1 MALLA
6 RRRCH
11 SIADSRMKQCRGQS
25 TEVSMMLG
33 RIRRRSTLATCMMTV
48 LCFTNSSAWADGPT
62 REPQS
67 ATTPDA
73 EIASLLSQLSSPNWS
88 VREIAT
94 VRLERFGPSIYDEL
108 REAYRQSEDF
118 ESRHR
123 IKRIAYEIHLN
134 ERVGPVRAFLG
145 IQHSPADIT
154 CDGDGRVPPG
164 ATGLLIRNIVPGSAA
179 AMVGMRG
186 GDLLLGLNGELSTL
200 QRPATMF
207 VSWIGDQLPGTVCTI
222 RVFRG
227 GEGRVLSK
235 ARLPGFDAR
244 AFQKAKVEEVLW
256 EADAR
261 LPDGAA
267 GLKLVDATR
276 MDSRLELESGDLIVA
291 LDGALLSPGT
301 AAEQLTQWAHRIKNA
316 AAQDDAD
323 DEGGL
328 NAPRLQIVAG
338 NMQVIGGGI
347 ATSLPSIQIMRGGE
361 VIEFEVTLLARPA
374 NLDGGRAFQRKTT
387 ARAVREA
394 EATFD
399 VIWSEQF
406 QTVGRTSD
414 RIDGESMW
422 RLE

>member
-1 MALLA
+1 
-6 RRRCH
+6 
-11 SIADSRMKQCRGQS
+11 
-25 TEVSMMLG
+25 MLG
-33 RIRRRSTLATCMMTV
+33 RTRRSFALVTGMMTV
-48 LCFTNSSAWADGPT
+48 LFYAGAMARADGPARDSVT
-62 REPQS
+62 

-73 EIASLLSQLSSPNWS
+73 EIASLLSQLSSPNWTA
-88 VREIAT
+88 REIAT
-94 VRLERFGPSIYDEL
+94 VRLERLGPSIYDEL
-108 REAYRQSEDF
+108 RDAYRRSGDF

-154 CDGDGRVPPG
+154 CEVDGRVPPG
-164 ATGLLIRNIVPGSAA
+164 ATALHIRNIVPGSAA

-186 GDLLLGLNGELSTL
+186 GDLLLGLNGEASTL

-207 VSWIGDQLPGTVCTI
+207 VSWIGEQLPGTVCTI
-222 RVFRG
+222 RMFRG
-227 GEGRVLSK
+227 GEGRLLSK

-244 AFQKAKVEEVLW
+244 AFQKAKVEEVRW

-261 LPDGAA
+261 LPEGAA
-267 GLKLVDATR
+267 GLKLVDASR
-276 MDSRLELESGDLIVA
+276 MDSRLELETGDVIVA

-301 AAEQLTQWAHRIKNA
+301 AAEQLSQWAHRKKSAVN
-316 AAQDDAD
+316 DEDAD
-323 DEGGL
+323 EDGVQL
-328 NAPRLQIVAG
+328 APRLQIVAG
-338 NMQVIGGGI
+338 NMQVMGGI

-399 VIWSEQF
+399 ALWSEHF
-406 QTVGRTSD
+406 QTAGRTSD